1 MVKSLVQS
9 ISLLKLTQ
17 AKIASS
23 HTYLLEI
30 IEKTISESDSSSPT
44 KFLVEISLLEEI
56 ATVISTLMKNDSKQK
71 RIIETV
77 IDSSD
82 IIFKI

>member
-56 ATVISTLMKNDSKQK
+56 ATVISTLMNNDSKQK

-77 IDSSD
+77 LDSSD